1 MFKNTKALKI
11 SREIKT
17 AILVI
22 SSILLFIWGYSFLK
36 GRDLFNS
43 YKTFYAIY
51 DEVEGLAPSAPVT
64 INGLSVGKVNS
75 ITLHADGRL
84 IVELQV
90 KTDFPISKTSIA
102 SIYEPG
108 LLGGKNIA
116 IIPNFKDPVLA
127 EDGATLSTNI
137 KPGMLT
143 TVADKLNPLQKKVES
158 TVVSA
163 DSLLISL
170 NKVFDARTQENLR
183 VSIAE
188 LSVTMKEFSEASKNL
203 NAIISGNKANL
214 DGTLA
219 NLNKATGNFATLSDS
234 LNDAKIGQAFR
245 KLEKSLSNVD
255 RIINDVESGKG
266 TIGKLLKDEGM
277 YNNLEGAS
285 LEMKQLLAD
294 FKQNPKR
301 YVHFSVFGK
310 KPKPYVAPKE
320 EVKDTIK

>member
-1 MFKNTKALKI
+1 MFKNTKALKVT
-11 SREIKT
+11 REVKT

-22 SSILLFIWGYSFLK
+22 SSILLFIWGFSFLK

-43 YKTFYAIY
+43 YKTFYAYY

-64 INGLSVGKVNS
+64 INGLNVGKVNS
-75 ITLHADGRL
+75 INLHSDGRL
-84 IVELQV
+84 IVEIQV

-108 LLGGKNIA
+108 LLGGKSIA
-116 IIPNFKDPVLA
+116 IIPNFKDTVLA
-127 EDGATLSTNI
+127 ENGAILATNI
-137 KPGMLT
+137 KPGMLS
-143 TVADKLNPLQKKVES
+143 TVADQLNPLQKKVES

-163 DSLLISL
+163 DSLLIGL
-170 NKVFDARTQENLR
+170 NKVLDIKTRENLR
-183 VSIAE
+183 ISIAE

-203 NAIISGNKANL
+203 NAIISGNKKNL

-219 NLNKATGNFATLSDS
+219 NLNKASGNFASLSDS
-234 LNDAKIGQAFR
+234 LNDAKIGQAFK
-245 KLEKSLSNVD
+245 KLEKSLANVD
-255 RIINDVESGKG
+255 KIVNDVQSGKG
-266 TIGKLLKDEGM
+266 TIGKLLKDDGM

-320 EVKDTIK
+320 EVKDTLK